1 MEIAE
6 IERRFREEG
15 NRFTLFFVRRD
26 GDVRWRC
33 DAKQTA
39 DLGPTGTWLQA
50 HAEWWGTVKLNYD
63 PADFRLADIVAGPI
77 RTINDN
83 EYADE
88 PRLDPSWLREYRDQ
102 VRGGAAT
109 EPLTVH
115 GVWDNNRPDFVPVT
129 HFLPAAVDWIHA
141 ILDAREK
148 RQAGNFLVAAV
159 VEGAFDG
166 LVDLE
171 AFPFATWDGRATP
184 TDVPVERPRR
194 RFGGLFAVRPS
205 VESVR
210 HTWPGRPVC
219 VAVAVAGGR

>member
-1 MEIAE
+1 MCIRDRWSPADGALLMEIAE

-33 DAKQTA
+33 DAKQI
-39 DLGPTGTWLQA
+39 
-50 HAEWWGTVKLNYD
+50 
-63 PADFRLADIVAGPI
+63 ADIVAGPI

-115 GVWDNNRPDFVPVT
+115 GVWDNNQPDFVPVT
-129 HFLPAAVDWIHA
+129 HFLPAAVNWIHA

-159 VEGAFDG
+159 A
-166 LVDLE
+166 
-171 AFPFATWDGRATP
+171 
-184 TDVPVERPRR
+184 
-194 RFGGLFAVRPS
+194 
-205 VESVR
+205 
-210 HTWPGRPVC
+210 
-219 VAVAVAGGR
+219 